1 MIKGAQ
7 RAEGEGGGGV
17 IWISSDRDDWMG
29 PNIKTPKILRA
40 SSKPQKIP
48 GPRLNPQKIPRQISE
63 P

>member
-7 RAEGEGGGGV
+7 RAQGEGGGL
-17 IWISSDRDDWMG
+17 IWISSDRDDRMG
-29 PNIKTPKILRA
+29 PNIKTQKILRA
-40 SSKPQKIP
+40 SSKPQKIT